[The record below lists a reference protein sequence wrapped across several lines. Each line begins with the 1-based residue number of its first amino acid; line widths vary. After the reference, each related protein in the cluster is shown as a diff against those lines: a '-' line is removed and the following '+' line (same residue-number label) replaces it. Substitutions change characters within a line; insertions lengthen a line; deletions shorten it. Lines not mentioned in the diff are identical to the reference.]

1 MKNGKKY
8 RVILQN
14 RINPQYRQKYNNDKY
29 WLIPIPHGTSEKDE
43 EKIVHKAIRPYG
55 LLLQEV

>member
-29 WLIPIPHGTSEKDE
+29 WLIPIPHGTCDEDE
-43 EKIVHKAIRPYG
+43 EKMVERAIRPYG
-55 LLLQEV
+55 MLLQEV